1 MLGIMRW
8 TWIRVTFNTFVIV
21 LLIAAILGIT
31 TATLMPAIY
40 RSAWFQN
47 KYVHP
52 PK

>member
-1 MLGIMRW
+1 MRVMKGLS
-8 TWIRVTFNTFVIV
+8 IVGRSIVII

-40 RSAWFQN
+40 RSAWFQQ

-52 PK
+52 AK

>member
-1 MLGIMRW
+1 MSMRFGW
-8 TWIRVTFNTFVIV
+8 LNTTFRAIVIL

-47 KYVHP
+47 KYVHS

>member
-1 MLGIMRW
+1 MRLGW
-8 TWIRVTFNTFVIV
+8 LNTTFRAIIIL

-40 RSAWFQN
+40 RSPWYQN